1 MASGLRPG
9 ACPAPPVRPP
19 WAMETNEQAGEAR
32 PDGHG
37 NLLTFVALAGLTLL
51 MGGLGALA
59 TARGVAEW
67 YPTLV
72 KPSFNPPN
80 GVFGPVWTTL
90 YLLTAYSMWLV
101 WKSPSPLR
109 QVTKLTFF
117 GMLSVN
123 ALWSLLFF
131 GLHRPGLALVDLL
144 LYLALLTL
152 WYRQLRAQDPLAA
165 RLQLPHLAWVA
176 FAGALNASIW
186 WLNQ

>member
-1 MASGLRPG
+1 
-9 ACPAPPVRPP
+9 
-19 WAMETNEQAGEAR
+19 METNEQAGEAR

-59 TARGVAEW
+59 TARGVADW
-67 YPTLV
+67 YPTLA

-80 GVFGPVWTTL
+80 WVFGPVWTTL
-90 YLLTAYSMWLV
+90 YLLMAYSMWLV

-109 QVTKLTFF
+109 KVTRLTFF

-131 GLHRPGLALVDLL
+131 GLHLPGLALVDLL
-144 LYLALLTL
+144 LYLILLTL
-152 WYRQLRAQDPLAA
+152 WYRQLRAQDLLAA

>member
-1 MASGLRPG
+1 MEPNGQTAEGRPG
-9 ACPAPPVRPP
+9 
-19 WAMETNEQAGEAR
+19 
-32 PDGHG
+32 GHG
-37 NLLTFVALAGLTLL
+37 SLAMFLGLAGLTLL
-51 MGGLGALA
+51 VGGLGALT
-59 TARGVAEW
+59 TARGVADW

-90 YLLTAYSMWLV
+90 YLLMAYSMWLV

-117 GMLSVN
+117 GMLVAN

-131 GLHRPGLALVDLL
+131 GLHHPGLALVDLL

-176 FAGALNASIW
+176 FAGALNAAIW

>member
-1 MASGLRPG
+1 
-9 ACPAPPVRPP
+9 
-19 WAMETNEQAGEAR
+19 METNEQTGKEC

-37 NLLTFVALAGLTLL
+37 SLAMFLGLAFATLL
-51 MGGLGALA
+51 IGGLGALA

-67 YPTLV
+67 YPTLA

-90 YLLTAYSMWLV
+90 YLLMAYSMWLV
-101 WKSPSPLR
+101 WETHSHLR
-109 QVTKLTFF
+109 AVTRLTFG
-117 GMLSVN
+117 GMLVAN

-131 GLHRPGLALVDLL
+131 GLHRPGLALIDLILYFIL
-144 LYLALLTL
+144 LVL
-152 WYRQLRAQDPLAA
+152 WYRQLRDQDRLAA
-165 RLQLPHLAWVA
+165 WLQVPHLAWVA